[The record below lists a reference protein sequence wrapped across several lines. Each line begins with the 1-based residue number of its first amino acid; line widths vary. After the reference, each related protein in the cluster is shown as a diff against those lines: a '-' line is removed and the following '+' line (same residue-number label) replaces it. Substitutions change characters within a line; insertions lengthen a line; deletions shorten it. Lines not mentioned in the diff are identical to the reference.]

1 MLELN
6 AKTTAL
12 VVIDLQEGI
21 LPFAGGPHT
30 ADEVVNRAGKLAA
43 KFRASGQPVFLVR
56 VGWSADYAEALKQP
70 VDAPSPAK
78 VLPEN
83 WWQHPAA
90 LGATDSDIEI
100 IKRQWG
106 AFYGTDLELQ
116 LRRRGIDTIV
126 LCGISTNIG
135 VESTARNAWELG
147 FNLVIAED
155 ACSAA
160 SAEQHNN
167 SINHIYPRIA
177 RVRILNG
184 CGWGSPALKSMPA
197 TLTAW
202 RATPRFTPCRNPRL
216 SCAGVSSPQMTS
228 ASVLSF
234 RRPFRI
240 RQHYG
245 IAMI

>member
-30 ADEVVNRAGKLAA
+30 ADEVVNRA
-43 KFRASGQPVFLVR
+43 SGQPVFLVR
-56 VGWSADYAEALKQP
+56 VGWSTDHAEALKQP

-177 RVRILNG
+177 RVRSVEEILH
-184 CGWGSPALKSMPA
+184 AL
-197 TLTAW
+197 
-202 RATPRFTPCRNPRL
+202 
-216 SCAGVSSPQMTS
+216 
-228 ASVLSF
+228 
-234 RRPFRI
+234 
-240 RQHYG
+240 
-245 IAMI
+245 

>member
-56 VGWSADYAEALKQP
+56 VGWSA
-70 VDAPSPAK
+70 
-78 VLPEN
+78 
-83 WWQHPAA
+83 
-90 LGATDSDIEI
+90 
-100 IKRQWG
+100 
-106 AFYGTDLELQ
+106 
-116 LRRRGIDTIV
+116 
-126 LCGISTNIG
+126 
-135 VESTARNAWELG
+135 
-147 FNLVIAED
+147 ED

-177 RVRILNG
+177 RVRSVEEILH
-184 CGWGSPALKSMPA
+184 AL
-197 TLTAW
+197 
-202 RATPRFTPCRNPRL
+202 
-216 SCAGVSSPQMTS
+216 
-228 ASVLSF
+228 
-234 RRPFRI
+234 
-240 RQHYG
+240 
-245 IAMI
+245 